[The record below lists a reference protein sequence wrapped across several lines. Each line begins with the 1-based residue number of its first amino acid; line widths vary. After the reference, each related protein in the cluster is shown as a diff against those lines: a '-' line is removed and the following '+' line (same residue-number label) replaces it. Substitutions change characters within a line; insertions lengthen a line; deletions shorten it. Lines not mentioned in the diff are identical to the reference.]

1 MTDDEIVY
9 RGPLGEMALAEAG
22 SAGMDPADVYVAAI
36 SWWSTAVSPAVS
48 VSSWPDAP
56 MTVWT
61 SLVSSDVSDGDS
73 LHHLLHRLLNG
84 PGPLAVH
91 HDVTDRRLLSAASHA
106 TRRADN
112 AGHGT
117 PAFLLTGSPFISG
130 PGISRISTSLEGQM
144 RQAWDGRHAL
154 PTRGI
159 GRYRTAARKPN
170 PPHFGSLWDLS
181 ASEWR
186 GFLSTDAATYSRV
199 LHFARRSA
207 PALRVDSTS
216 GRWRHELAAA
226 YGWAFNTRP
235 ILTYTTRARQQWQVI
250 REAECSWDATLPE
263 KHASFFL
270 RIGDHVSRI
279 AGTLAATERTAIHSA
294 HIESAWSL
302 ARRAVLDTAQLAAM
316 DRSMVDPVVK
326 HLDDRLFDVSA
337 PEGEVSPI
345 HADGPESEQ
354 WRPPGRGMHRRQPQ
368 TGSSAVRKLKQWY
381 QDRCQMCATVL
392 ALPSPRHRYSE
403 AAHIRAREDNGPDIV
418 ENLLCLC
425 PTCHVLFDAGA
436 RVLTDDLTIV
446 DTVTGQPGKRI
457 KLHRWHF
464 IDSRYVR
471 HHRQRW
477 AGNDLP
483 PLASA
488 PSAQPK
494 L

>member
-1 MTDDEIVY
+1 MTDDDTFY
-9 RGPLGEMALAEAG
+9 QGPLGEMAQAQAG
-22 SAGMDPADVYVAAI
+22 SAGMDPADLYLAAI
-36 SWWSTAVSPAVS
+36 SWWSAAVAPAVS

-56 MTVWT
+56 VTVWT
-61 SLVSSDVSDGDS
+61 SLVRSDVREGDS

-91 HDVTDRRLLSAASHA
+91 NDVTDRKLLSAASHS
-106 TRRADN
+106 TRRAGN
-112 AGHGT
+112 AGAGT
-117 PAFLLTGSPFISG
+117 PTFLLTGSPFTSG
-130 PGISRISTSLEGQM
+130 RGGSRISTSLEGHI
-144 RQAWDGRHAL
+144 RQAWDGRHTL

-159 GRYRTAARKPN
+159 GRYRAARRPN

-199 LHFARRSA
+199 LHFARRPA
-207 PALRVDSTS
+207 PALRADSTS
-216 GRWRHELAAA
+216 GSWRHKLATA

-235 ILTYTTRARQQWQVI
+235 ILTYTTRAVQQWHTI
-250 REAECSWDATLPE
+250 REAERSWDATLPE
-263 KHASFFL
+263 QYADFFV

-279 AGTLAATERTAIHSA
+279 AGTLAATERTAIHSI
-294 HIESAWSL
+294 HIEAAWSL
-302 ARRAVLDTAQLAAM
+302 ARRAVLDTARLAAM
-316 DRSMVDPVVK
+316 DRSTVEPVVK
-326 HLDDRLFDVSA
+326 HLDDRLFEMSA
-337 PEGEVSPI
+337 PEGEASPI
-345 HADGPESEQ
+345 RSNAPESEQ
-354 WRPPGRGMHRRQPQ
+354 WQPLGRGTHRNRPQ

-381 QDRCQMCATVL
+381 QDRCQMCAEVL
-392 ALPSPRHRYSE
+392 VLPSPRHRYSE

-436 RVLTDDLTIV
+436 RVLADDLTIV
-446 DTVTGQPGKRI
+446 DTVTGQSGKRI
-457 KLHRWHF
+457 ELHRWHF

-477 AGNDLP
+477 AGNDVRL
-483 PLASA
+483 LASA

>member
-1 MTDDEIVY
+1 MTDDGIIY
-9 RGPLGEMALAEAG
+9 RGPLGEMAQAEAG
-22 SAGMDPADVYVAAI
+22 AAGMDPADLYVAAI
-36 SWWSTAVSPAVS
+36 SWWSTAVAPAVS
-48 VSSWPDAP
+48 VSSWPAAP
-56 MTVWT
+56 LTVWT
-61 SLVSSDVSDGDS
+61 SLVSSDVPDS
-73 LHHLLHRLLNG
+73 ESLRHLLHRLLSG

-91 HDVTDRRLLSAASHA
+91 HDVTDQKLLSAASHA

-112 AGHGT
+112 AGDGAPT
-117 PAFLLTGSPFISG
+117 FLLTGSPFTSG
-130 PGISRISTSLEGQM
+130 RGGSRISSSLEGHL

-159 GRYRTAARKPN
+159 GRYRAARRPN

-207 PALRVDSTS
+207 PVLRTDSTS
-216 GRWRHELAAA
+216 GGWRHELAAA

-235 ILTYTTRARQQWQVI
+235 ILTYTTRAAQQWQVV
-250 REAECSWDATLPE
+250 REAECIWDAPLPE
-263 KHASFFL
+263 QHADFYR

-279 AGTLAATERTAIHSA
+279 AGTLAATERAAVHSA

-302 ARRAVLDTAQLAAM
+302 ARRAVLDTAHLAAM

-326 HLDDRLFDVSA
+326 HLDDRLFNVSV
-337 PEGEVSPI
+337 PEGEASPI
-345 HADGPESEQ
+345 HANGPESEQ
-354 WRPPGRGMHRRQPQ
+354 WRPPGRGTHGSQLQ

-446 DTVTGQPGKRI
+446 DTVTGQHGKRI
-457 KLHRWHF
+457 ALHRWHF

-477 AGNDLP
+477 AGNGLQ